1 MLSTDEIRFGLYS
14 SRAFD
19 IIDALIATYWR
30 TSKSYEAKCTFR
42 CMKFETA
49 PNREIILKFDR
60 DKPVHIFQRSVWNKL
75 NTAMEARQQP
85 VKLLKYVVKHTLDG
99 SCFTAREFT
108 VERMGDDVLVV
119 ASDEFKTLC
128 DLLASRRSGNPECA
142 KALIGE
148 PLNEVEAGL
157 EAARRAE
164 IAKIRHE
171 TADLVNKLEL
181 DARFNAE
188 RTAKE
193 FDEKIAEMY
202 QLRSKTLD
210 RLQSELNAEC
220 MKIYERREARI
231 REIEKKYA

>member
-1 MLSTDEIRFGLYS
+1 MLSTDEIRLGLYS

-75 NTAMEARQQP
+75 NTAMEARQQL

-108 VERMGDDVLVV
+108 VERMGDD
-119 ASDEFKTLC
+119 
-128 DLLASRRSGNPECA
+128 
-142 KALIGE
+142 
-148 PLNEVEAGL
+148 
-157 EAARRAE
+157 ARRRRVRRIQDAVRSSRLAPFRE
-164 IAKIRHE
+164 SRMRE
-171 TADLVNKLEL
+171 GAD
-181 DARFNAE
+181 RRTPE
-188 RTAKE
+188 RG
-193 FDEKIAEMY
+193 
-202 QLRSKTLD
+202 RG
-210 RLQSELNAEC
+210 RP
-220 MKIYERREARI
+220 
-231 REIEKKYA
+231 